1 MRTGLETNEPLKK
14 TCQPHPVGQPAITET
29 VVMKNEITITRHGI
43 VVSKHARG
51 VVCAYDSR
59 HRILKV
65 PLEGG
70 AIAELVQERTSS
82 GSTIS
87 NEFRSQLLTV
97 NRDGDASVIWFTAS
111 K

>member
-1 MRTGLETNEPLKK
+1 
-14 TCQPHPVGQPAITET
+14 
-29 VVMKNEITITRHGI
+29 MKNEITITSNGI
-43 VVSKHARG
+43 VVSKHVRG

-70 AIAELVQERTSS
+70 AIAELVQERTS
-82 GSTIS
+82 IS

-97 NRDGDASVIWFTAS
+97 NKGGDASVIWFSAS